1 MVVATLGFKRPRI
14 SSLFRRTFAKM
25 TQTSPLVAVVG
36 STGTGKSRLSI
47 ELASAVGRGLEE
59 SLESWKASRIIN
71 ADAMQAYKGL
81 DLVTNKVTKSEMN
94 GIEHT
99 LFDFRKLDN
108 EYIVAEWVMDAI
120 AEVSIS
126 I

>member
-1 MVVATLGFKRPRI
+1 
-14 SSLFRRTFAKM
+14 M

-59 SLESWKASRIIN
+59 SLGSWKASRIIN

-108 EYIVAEWVMDAI
+108 EYVVTEWVMDAI